1 MGGSSLLGCR
11 VRSSTFCRST
21 IVAKPSKRST
31 LAVRSVL
38 EMNKPKVSDG
48 SASSGIDAAAAAEDV
63 KRELHYRLAAN
74 STDNESLYK
83 SVAWSVHN
91 RLLDS
96 FEKTHEFWK

>member
-1 MGGSSLLGCR
+1 MGKTLR
-11 VRSSTFCRST
+11 PSTTSRST
-21 IVAKPSKRST
+21 LLAKPSRRSN

-38 EMNKPKVSDG
+38 EMNKKKSSNG
-48 SASSGIDAAAAAEDV
+48 ASSSANIDAAAAIEDV

-74 STDNESLYK
+74 KTDNESLYK